1 MILSNGEIRRAIEQ
15 GVIGIDPAPE
25 ARQYSSTTLD
35 LRLGDQF
42 FCWDKQKMESMTR
55 LGLDYSLDAAKVER
69 FSNLSD
75 EYLIPAAVDAEGC
88 HILRP
93 GEFVLGITLEW
104 VTLPLASG
112 IAARVEGRSSL
123 ARMGLAVHLTAPTI
137 RADWDGKITLEMFN
151 LGPWHIKL
159 RPYEL
164 RICQLIFERVGELPE
179 SDTATQFQGQESP
192 AG

>member
-1 MILSNGEIRRAIEQ
+1 MILSNVEIRQAIEQ
-15 GVIGIDPAPE
+15 GAIEIIPAPE
-25 ARQYSSTTLD
+25 DWQYSSTTLD
-35 LRLGDQF
+35 LRLGNQF

-55 LGLDYSLDAAKVER
+55 SGIDYSLDPAKVER
-69 FSNLSD
+69 FSDLSD

-88 HILRP
+88 YILYP
-93 GEFVLGITLEW
+93 GEFVLGITYEW
-104 VTLPLASG
+104 VTLPLSSG

-151 LGPWHIKL
+151 VGPWPIKL

-164 RICQLIFERVGELPE
+164 KVCQLIFERVGKLPE
-179 SDTATQFQGQESP
+179 ADTATQFQGQESP